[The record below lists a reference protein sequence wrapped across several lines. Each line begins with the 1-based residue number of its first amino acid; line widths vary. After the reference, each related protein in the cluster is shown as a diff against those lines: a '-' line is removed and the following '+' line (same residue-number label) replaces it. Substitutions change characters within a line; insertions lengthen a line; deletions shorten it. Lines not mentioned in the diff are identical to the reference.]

1 MELLLQRQHSGR
13 HATLGIL
20 TVDGAEACFTVED
33 VVREPREVNG
43 GHKTPVE
50 RWKVHGQTAIPQ
62 GRYRVTIT
70 YSGRFK
76 RDLPLVN
83 AVPGFEGIRIH
94 PGNTHADTEGCILPG
109 TRIVGEQVVES
120 RAAFNRLMLAIESA
134 LDAGEEVW
142 LEIRNA
148 PGWKPV
154 ERALA

>member
-1 MELLLQRQHSGR
+1 MELFLQRGHSGR
-13 HATLGIL
+13 YATLGTL
-20 TVDGAEACFTVED
+20 TVDGAAACFTVED
-33 VVREPREVNG
+33 VVREPHEVNG
-43 GHKTPVE
+43 GHRTPVE

-70 YSGRFK
+70 HSNRFK

-109 TRIVGEQVVES
+109 TKIAGETVIES
-120 RAAFNRLMLAIESA
+120 RHAFNRVMLAIESA

-142 LEIRNA
+142 IQIHNA